1 MWQTFHCAAA
11 LATVMAS
18 CGFAQSAFEAT
29 VISPDFVV
37 EGRVVKGVPYSAQAV
52 TSVKQT
58 LPTGSEIVTQMTALV
73 ARDAEGRTRREQ
85 TIRAIG
91 PWAVLPPISPR
102 GAEESWRE
110 TPTVI
115 LIQDPVKQVSYTLNP
130 RTHLARVTHPSVA
143 VAVRRD
149 EGWSRPAAPER
160 QTERSEA
167 LGNRVIERVPAQGRR
182 TVVTLPAGSIGN
194 SAPLELT
201 VETWYSPDLQ
211 VVVLGKRSDPR
222 VGEITYRLVSIK
234 RGDPPASLFEVPAD
248 YRVEGEPR
256 RLNEREQRKER

>member
-1 MWQTFHCAAA
+1 MRKTVHRAAA
-11 LATVMAS
+11 LTIVMAAS
-18 CGFAQSAFEAT
+18 GFAQSAFEAT

-52 TSVKQT
+52 TSVRQT
-58 LPTGSEIVTQMTALV
+58 LPTGSEIQTQMKALV

-91 PWAVLPPISPR
+91 PWAVLPPLSGR
-102 GAEESWRE
+102 GAEENRWRE

-115 LIQDPVKQVSYTLNP
+115 LIQDPVKQISYTLDP
-130 RTHLARVTHPSVA
+130 RTHLARITHPSVA
-143 VAVRRD
+143 RSERSPQ
-149 EGWSRPAAPER
+149 ERPPNPER
-160 QTERSEA
+160 RPERGEA
-167 LGNRVIERVPAQGRR
+167 LGDRVIEGVLAQGRR

-194 SAPLELT
+194 SAPLDIT

-222 VGEITYRLVSIK
+222 VGEITYKLVSIK
-234 RGDPPASLFEVPAD
+234 RGDPPASLFEVPPD
-248 YRVEGEPR
+248 YRVDGEPR
-256 RLNEREQRKER
+256 RPNEREPRKEP

>member
-1 MWQTFHCAAA
+1 MWKTVHRAAA
-11 LATVMAS
+11 LAIVMAS
-18 CGFAQSAFEAT
+18 SGFAQGAFEAT

-102 GAEESWRE
+102 GSEEAWRE

-115 LIQDPVKQVSYTLNP
+115 LIQDPV
-130 RTHLARVTHPSVA
+130 
-143 VAVRRD
+143 
-149 EGWSRPAAPER
+149 
-160 QTERSEA
+160 
-167 LGNRVIERVPAQGRR
+167 
-182 TVVTLPAGSIGN
+182 
-194 SAPLELT
+194 
-201 VETWYSPDLQ
+201 
-211 VVVLGKRSDPR
+211 
-222 VGEITYRLVSIK
+222 
-234 RGDPPASLFEVPAD
+234 
-248 YRVEGEPR
+248 
-256 RLNEREQRKER
+256 